1 MKRIYILVLLLAVFG
16 NIESFSIG
24 KYLIPCNE
32 KLLSASQDSLLAQ
45 VGVRER
51 TGRNDGIKVEQ
62 YLNSVGLSKGNP
74 YCAAGQYWCFRSS
87 CKDLKLTV
95 SEIPIYRTG
104 STVKMFNEGMKIE
117 IKQTP
122 KPKCNDLIF
131 WRRPNTWTGHVER
144 IIEVFKA
151 GWIRTVGFN
160 TSSGVSGSQND
171 GEGVFIRKRNV
182 NHFLGRMAV
191 RGYLG
196 FNPIDN

>member
-1 MKRIYILVLLLAVFG
+1 MRRLYILVLILAVVG
-16 NIESFSIG
+16 YIESFSIG
-24 KYLIPCNE
+24 KYLIHCNE
-32 KLLSASQDSLLAQ
+32 KLLSASHDSLLVQ
-45 VGVRER
+45 VGVKEI
-51 TGRNDGIKVEQ
+51 TGRNDGFKVEQ

-87 CKDLKLTV
+87 CKDLKLPV

-104 STVKMFNEGMKIE
+104 STVIMYNEGVKKG

-131 WRRPNTWTGHVER
+131 WRRPNTWSGHVER
-144 IIEVFKA
+144 IIEVLKA
-151 GWIRTVGFN
+151 GWIRTAGFN
-160 TSSGVSGSQND
+160 TSSGILGSQND
-171 GEGVFIRKRNV
+171 GEGVSIRKRNV